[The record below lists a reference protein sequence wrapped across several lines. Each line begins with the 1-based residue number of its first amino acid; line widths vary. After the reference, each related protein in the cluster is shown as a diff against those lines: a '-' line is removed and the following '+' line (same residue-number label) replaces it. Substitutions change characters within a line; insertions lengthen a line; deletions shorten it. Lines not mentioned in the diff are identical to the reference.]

1 MKTISPPFQKFPHRA
16 HVCRGQDARWPMGVA
31 LTRSQKDSGFI
42 AILAFF
48 LSIPLLLGRPA
59 CALAGGGPEGVL
71 LVVNPESANSLTIA
85 NHYARLRG
93 IPANNIIYI
102 PWPVKAETG
111 DIETFRKKLLLPI
124 LHTIDRLRL
133 GNQID
138 YVVYS
143 SDFPWGIALDS
154 DVRKFA
160 EMLQPTTPPQEGK
173 KTEDK
178 PDAKKPDQK
187 PPANKPAWPQQ
198 LTPVGSIN
206 SLTYLWQAVIAER
219 PDYFSLRI
227 NNYMRLPI
235 TEPEQMPSEG
245 FRGNRFYRAE
255 GEGIAAQGHRYFLS
269 TMLGVTTGRGN
280 TLDEVLRYLERS
292 AIADGTAPKGTIYFV
307 QNGDIRSKV
316 RQGLFPAMVESLKK
330 LGVAGEIVEGTM
342 PMNKKDVQGAVMGV
356 ADFNWK
362 SSGSTILPGAICEH
376 FTSFGGVMKSGA
388 GQTPLS
394 EFLRNGAAGA
404 SGTVTE
410 PYAIPE
416 KFPSPAIQVHYARG
430 CTLAE
435 AFYQSVYGPYQL
447 LIVGDPLCRPWAKI
461 PKIKVA
467 GLETDATVRGELSLT
482 PSATTSEKKPVARF
496 DLFIDGLRA
505 AECDPGEKLVFDTA
519 KLSDGYHELR
529 VVAIGPA
536 PIESQGRWIVP
547 MKTENHG
554 RTIEATLANPALPR
568 ADKPLTIA
576 ARSPGSTAILVL
588 QGSRVVGRVV
598 GEAGQIEIPPNTL
611 GAGPVLLR
619 VVGLGK
625 GGVETNVLAKP
636 IELTLK

>member
-1 MKTISPPFQKFPHRA
+1 MKKFCLWL
-16 HVCRGQDARWPMGVA
+16 V
-31 LTRSQKDSGFI
+31 
-42 AILAFF
+42 
-48 LSIPLLLGRPA
+48 LLLGVASRSW
-59 CALAGGGPEGVL
+59 AGGGPEGLL
-71 LVVNPESANSLTIA
+71 LVVNPESASSLTIA
-85 NHYARLRG
+85 NHYAKLRG
-93 IPANNIIYI
+93 VPPSNVIYV
-102 PWPVKAETG
+102 PWPVKSETG
-111 DIETFRKKLLLPI
+111 DIDTFRQKLLLPI

-143 SDFPWGIALDS
+143 SDFPWGIALNS
-154 DVRKFA
+154 DVRKFS
-160 EMLQPTTPPQEGK
+160 EMLQKATPPQEKGK
-173 KTEDK
+173 SENK
-178 PDAKKPDQK
+178 PDPKKPDQK

-219 PDYFSLRI
+219 PDYLSLRI
-227 NNYMRLPI
+227 NNYMRLPV

-245 FRGNRFYRAE
+245 FRGNRLYRAE
-255 GEGIAAQGHRYFLS
+255 GEGIAAVGHRYFLS
-269 TMLGVTTGRGN
+269 AMLGVTTGRGN
-280 TLDEVLRYLERS
+280 TPDEVLRYLERS
-292 AIADGTAPKGTIYFV
+292 ATADGTHPKGTIYFV

-316 RQGLFPAMVESLKK
+316 RQGLFPAMVQSLKK
-330 LGVAGEIVEGTM
+330 LGVAGEIVEGAM
-342 PMNKKDVQGAVMGV
+342 PMNKKDVQGAVMGI
-356 ADFNWK
+356 ADFKWD

-376 FTSFGGVMKSGA
+376 FTSFGGVMRTGG

-410 PYAIPE
+410 PYAIAE
-416 KFPSPAIQVHYARG
+416 KFPSPTVQVHYARG

-447 LIVGDPLCRPWAKI
+447 LIVGDPLCRPWAQI
-461 PKIKVA
+461 PKVTVE
-467 GLETDATVRGELSLT
+467 GLKPDAVVRGELTLT
-482 PSATTSEKKPVARF
+482 PSATTTEKEPVGRF
-496 DLFIDGLRA
+496 DLYVDGAHA
-505 AECDPGEKLVFDTA
+505 AECKPGERLSFDTA
-519 KLSDGYHELR
+519 RLSDGCHEVR
-529 VVAIGPA
+529 VVAVGPA
-536 PIESQGRWIVP
+536 PIESQGRWIAT

-554 RTIEATLANPALPR
+554 RTIEASLANPISPR

-576 ARSPGSTAILVL
+576 ARSPGSAGILVL
-588 QGSRVVGRVV
+588 QGSRVVGRVA
-598 GEAGQIEIPPNTL
+598 GEAGQIEIGPNML